1 MNIIKIVLVDD
12 HSIFMKGLGMLLNGI
27 TDFKVVGE
35 AENGQVFLDHLK
47 TWQPD
52 LVLMDIKMP
61 VLNGIEASRKA
72 LEMMPSLKIIALTM
86 FGEAHYCSA
95 MAETGAQGFVQKN
108 VSGAELEKAI
118 RTVISGNNYFSR
130 PLLKDLS
137 PTISPNDKLFIAEY
151 NESLTDR
158 EFEVLTHIA
167 KGLSSHEIAQKM
179 FISARTVEGHR
190 ANLISKTGTKNVVD
204 LVIYAIRNGLIAV

>member
-27 TDFKVVGE
+27 HDFKVVGE
-35 AENGQVFLDHLK
+35 AENGQVLLDNLDA
-47 TWQPD
+47 WQPD

-61 VLNGIEASRKA
+61 VLNGVEASRRA
-72 LEMMPSLKIIALTM
+72 LEAMPSLKIIALTM

-95 MAETGAQGFVQKN
+95 MAEAGAQGFVQKN

-118 RTVISGNNYFSR
+118 RTVMSGNNYFSR
-130 PLLKDLS
+130 PLMKNLS
-137 PTISPNDKLFIAEY
+137 PKIMPNDQLFISEY

-167 KGLSSHEIAQKM
+167 KGLSSQEIAEKM

-190 ANLISKTGTKNVVD
+190 ANLISKTGTRNVVD
-204 LVIYAIRNGLIAV
+204 LVIYAIRNGLITV